1 MIVTRTPL
9 RMSFAGGGSDIKA
22 FYQKNDGAVIST
34 SIDKYIYICLNKK
47 FDGRFRLSYST
58 TEHSDSINDLQHP
71 LVRESLKMLKISD
84 GLEIASIADIPSKGT
99 GLGSSSAFTVGL
111 LHALMRYENKKIRKE
126 KLAELACEIE
136 INKCGEPIGKQD
148 QYASAFGGLNFIQF
162 LQNDQVKIQK
172 INCSES
178 FRNSLEERIL
188 VFYTGMTRSSSHILD
203 QQTKNLKNDEK
214 VSVMKKMVDLT
225 FEMKNELEAE
235 NIHVIG
241 DILHENWMLKKQL
254 TFNISNE
261 KIDEYYDTALS
272 AGASGGKLMGAG
284 SGGFLLFLV
293 EKEKQSNV
301 IKSLSGLKQ
310 TEVKFERDGSKLIYS
325 DNN

>member
-22 FYQKNDGAVIST
+22 FYQKNGGAVIST

-47 FDGRFRLSYST
+47 FDGRFRLSYSK
-58 TEHSDSINDLQHP
+58 TEHTESVNDLQHP

-84 GLEIASIADIPSKGT
+84 GLEMASIADIPSKGT

-111 LHALMRYENKKIRKE
+111 LHALMRYKNKKIRKE

-136 INKCGEPIGKQD
+136 INKCDEPIGKQD
-148 QYASAFGGLNFIQF
+148 QYASAFGDLNFIQF

-178 FRNSLEERIL
+178 IRSSLEERIL
-188 VFYTGMTRSSSHILD
+188 VFYTGITRNSSDILD

-214 VSVMKKMVDLT
+214 ISVMKKMV
-225 FEMKNELEAE
+225 
-235 NIHVIG
+235 
-241 DILHENWMLKKQL
+241 
-254 TFNISNE
+254 
-261 KIDEYYDTALS
+261 ALS
-272 AGASGGKLMGAG
+272 
-284 SGGFLLFLV
+284 F
-293 EKEKQSNV
+293 QR
-301 IKSLSGLKQ
+301 Q
-310 TEVKFERDGSKLIYS
+310 
-325 DNN
+325 